1 MESALHHL
9 VSLGSK
15 MGYFKPLTD
24 DQIEQNNTAARRIVG
39 RHACG
44 DSEDYLSNG
53 TIHLTHMR
61 NANLSCANTGCL
73 NFLS

>member
-1 MESALHHL
+1 MKDVMESALHHL

-24 DQIEQNNTAARRIVG
+24 NQIEQNNTAARRIAERLV
-39 RHACG
+39 CG
-44 DSEDYLSNG
+44 DSEDCLSNG

-61 NANLSCANTGCL
+61 NAN
-73 NFLS
+73 